1 MKIKFDKKEIQ
12 KNSVLIAYFLILFMV
27 GGGVFSFAD
36 AILNWNIFSHTVE
49 NYFYIL
55 LWASGMIIFAAFL
68 INVMVSI
75 NIISDS
81 IEQIAD
87 NTKMYRDEE

>member
-1 MKIKFDKKEIQ
+1 MKIKFDRKSIQ

-27 GGGVFSFAD
+27 AAGIFSIAD
-36 AILNWNIFSHTVE
+36 TLLHWNIFPYAIE
-49 NYFYIL
+49 RYLLIL
-55 LWASGMIIFAAFL
+55 LWASVLIVIAAFL

-75 NIISDS
+75 NIISES